1 MIFDDRGK
9 HLTRISYVEA
19 AENRS
24 REGQQLGFDYR
35 GKLYEKSVS
44 PLILADTKRKKIVE
58 KMDELIA
65 YLVDSVKN
73 VKKTYNYAIK
83 RNSRDIN

>member
-44 PLILADTKRKKIVE
+44 PLILADTKRKKIVQ